1 MCSDAV
7 WEASSWKAKMRET
20 ECPFSWRQN
29 GDRMFRGVSKAI
41 EDKHKLLHCEF
52 VADLNVNDAN
62 KRHHPLQQRPFI
74 HWLEADGVAN
84 HGIVHVREGEVLQSH
99 ELGPAVRVGGILVS
113 KHGGRGGGSV
123 LDARCCGFLVAVV
136 VALKMRD
143 QVLVP
148 RVLQLQT
155 QRVRLVVVGFLNRTL
170 TMSAFFMSAEF

>member
-1 MCSDAV
+1 M
-7 WEASSWKAKMRET
+7 
-20 ECPFSWRQN
+20 
-29 GDRMFRGVSKAI
+29 
-41 EDKHKLLHCEF
+41 
-52 VADLNVNDAN
+52 
-62 KRHHPLQQRPFI
+62 
-74 HWLEADGVAN
+74 
-84 HGIVHVREGEVLQSH
+84 
-99 ELGPAVRVGGILVS
+99 S